1 MPEPGRILA
10 IDYGSKRVGLALSD
24 PLRIIASG
32 AGTLEN
38 DNTLLERIVA
48 LIGSNDVRLVLIGMP
63 YAPDGGKGEK
73 AREIEEFTERL
84 RERLSVPVQSWDE
97 SYSSVNAREAMR
109 QAGMKKKQRQ
119 EKGRID
125 EMAARLLLQE
135 FMERN
140 GEGLPSARL

>member
-32 AGTLEN
+32 AGTV
-38 DNTLLERIVA
+38 DNNAALLDRIAGLV
-48 LIGSNDVRLVLIGMP
+48 GSSDVRLVVIGMP

-73 AREIEEFTERL
+73 AREIEQFIHRL
-84 RERLSVPVQSWDE
+84 RERLGVPVRLWDE

-109 QAGMKKKQRQ
+109 QGGMKKKQRE

-135 FMERN
+135 FMERD
-140 GEGLPSARL
+140 GGAPPASRV